1 MSNSSMVRQIRE
13 RVNLLNRHRDEYY
26 NKNSP
31 SVSDEVYDRLF
42 DELVD
47 MEETTGVCL
56 ANSPTQTVGYPA
68 VSALEKVQ
76 HEIPLLSLEKTK
88 SVDEIM
94 RFGDVRTILLML
106 KLDGLTVKLTYEN
119 GELVEASTRG
129 DGLEGEIIT
138 HNARTFRDVP
148 LRIPYSKRLVVT
160 GEAFI
165 HKKDFEVLRETLLDS
180 TGNPYRNAR
189 NLAAGSVRLLD
200 GAVCKER
207 RISFIPFNVLEGL
220 EETPEARGSKNEKL
234 YQLYNLGFGLCNS
247 YLTVTSYT
255 TDGITGMIERLKVE
269 AEEMDLPIDGIVVT
283 YDDPEYS
290 RTCGRTGHH
299 YKDGK
304 AFKFEDELFESVLR
318 SVEWN
323 PSRSGEI
330 TPVAIFDTVEIDG
343 CEVSRASLH
352 NLSFIENLEL
362 MTGCRI
368 LVSKRNMIIPHVEE
382 NLDRGNF
389 CMDKLI
395 PHACPCCGEPT
406 RIQITREVIAG
417 REHITKTLCCD
428 NPNCAMRHLRRFVHF
443 VGKKAMDI
451 VGLSEATLER
461 FIGCGWLHTFMDLYR
476 LDEHQDDIVQME
488 GFGERSWQRLW
499 EAIERSRNTT
509 FERYLIS
516 MDIPMIGNSA
526 SRELCRRF
534 NGSLRAFESAVDNGY
549 DFTQIPDF
557 GETLHLNI
565 HEWFQSEENR
575 ILWEELQTMMN
586 IEKRTTA
593 VQNEGNIFMGKTIVV
608 TGKVEPYTRDGIN
621 AVIAS
626 LGAHPGS
633 SVSKNTDYLICG
645 ENAGSKLEKARSL
658 GVPVLSPAEFFRMNG
673 EA

>member
-1 MSNSSMVRQIRE
+1 
-13 RVNLLNRHRDEYY
+13 
-26 NKNSP
+26 
-31 SVSDEVYDRLF
+31 
-42 DELVD
+42 
-47 MEETTGVCL
+47 
-56 ANSPTQTVGYPA
+56 
-68 VSALEKVQ
+68 
-76 HEIPLLSLEKTK
+76 
-88 SVDEIM
+88 
-94 RFGDVRTILLML
+94 ML

-129 DGLEGEIIT
+129 DGEVGEIIT
-138 HNARTFRDVP
+138 HNARTFRNIP
-148 LRIPYSKRLVVT
+148 LRIPYSERLVVT

-165 HKKDFEVLRETLLDS
+165 HKKDFETLRETLLDS
-180 TGNPYRNAR
+180 TGSPYRNAR

-207 RISFIPFNVLEGL
+207 KISFIPFNVLEGL

-234 YQLYNLGFGLCNS
+234 YQLYYLGFGLCNS
-247 YLTVTSYT
+247 YFTVTNYT
-255 TDGITGMIERLKVE
+255 SEGIARIIDQLKAE
-269 AEEMDLPIDGIVVT
+269 AAKADVPIDGIVIT
-283 YDDPEYS
+283 YDEPEYS

-299 YKDGK
+299 YKDGI
-304 AFKFEDELFESVLR
+304 AYKFEDELFESVLR

-382 NLDRGNF
+382 NLDRGDF

-395 PHACPCCGEPT
+395 PHTCPCCGEPT

-428 NPNCAMRHLRRFVHF
+428 NPVCAMRHLRRFVHF
-443 VGKKAMDI
+443 VSKKAMDI

-526 SRELCRRF
+526 SRELCSRF
-534 NGSLRAFESAVDNGY
+534 DGSLRTFEAAVDNGY
-549 DFTQIPDF
+549 DFTKIPDF

-608 TGKVEPYTRDGIN
+608 TGKIEPYTRDGIN

>member
-1 MSNSSMVRQIRE
+1 MSNSSMVRQIQE
-13 RVNLLNRHRDEYY
+13 RVDLLNRYRDEYY
-26 NKNSP
+26 NKNAP

-42 DELVD
+42 DGLVD
-47 MEETTGVCL
+47 MEETTGICL
-56 ANSPTQTVGYPA
+56 SDSPTQAVGYPA
-68 VSALEKVQ
+68 VSALEKVR

-88 SVDEIM
+88 SLDEVI
-94 RFGDVRTILLML
+94 RFGGGRAILLML

-129 DGLEGEIIT
+129 DGEVGEIIT
-138 HNARTFRDVP
+138 HNARTFRNIP
-148 LRIPYSKRLVVT
+148 LRIPYSERLVVT

-165 HKKDFEVLRETLLDS
+165 HKKDFETLRETFLDS
-180 TGNPYRNAR
+180 TGSPYRNAR

-207 RISFIPFNVLEGL
+207 KISFIPFNVLEGL

-234 YQLYNLGFGLCNS
+234 YQLYYLGFGLCNS
-247 YLTVTSYT
+247 YFTVTNYT
-255 TDGITGMIERLKVE
+255 SEGIARIIDQLKAE
-269 AEEMDLPIDGIVVT
+269 AAKADVPIDGIVIT
-283 YDDPEYS
+283 YDEPEYS

-299 YKDGK
+299 YKDGI
-304 AFKFEDELFESVLR
+304 AYKFEDELFESVLR

-362 MTGCRI
+362 MPGCRV

-382 NLDRGNF
+382 NLDRGGF

-395 PHACPCCGEPT
+395 PHTCPCCGEPT

-428 NPNCAMRHLRRFVHF
+428 NPVCDMRHLRRFVHF
-443 VGKKAMDI
+443 VSKKAMDI

-499 EAIERSRNTT
+499 EAIEHSRNTT

-586 IEKRTTA
+586 IEKRTTT

>member
-1 MSNSSMVRQIRE
+1 MVRQIRE

-31 SVSDEVYDRLF
+31 SVSDEIYDRLF

-94 RFGDVRTILLML
+94 RFGDGRTILLML

-119 GELVEASTRG
+119 GELLEASTRG
-129 DGLEGEIIT
+129 DGVEGEIIT

-382 NLDRGNF
+382 NLDRGSF

-428 NPNCAMRHLRRFVHF
+428 NPVCAMRHLRQFVHF
-443 VGKKAMDI
+443 VSKKAMDI

-499 EAIERSRNTT
+499 EAIEHSRNTT

-608 TGKVEPYTRDGIN
+608 TGKIEPYTRDGIN

-645 ENAGSKLEKARSL
+645 EYAGSKLEKARSL